1 MDQWLVNKIF
11 VRHGQISW
19 KLLSLS
25 KKAEFIYVK
34 HRQKGM
40 ERSEILN
47 IHETLRHYN
56 IICRYL

>member
-1 MDQWLVNKIF
+1 MEIAEP
-11 VRHGQISW
+11 
-19 KLLSLS
+19 

-47 IHETLRHYN
+47 VHETLRHYN